1 MARCTTNLALL
12 TALGMSKRAA
22 DGDCLSVARPF
33 VKAKD
38 LSVNYVHGRRHLAK
52 SDDDRA
58 KVIGRNKAVRE
69 LLTVRTSSLR
79 KRSSPLWQISTPS
92 AGPFSFESCRLA
104 WASLWRATT

>member
-38 LSVNYVHGRRHLAK
+38 LSVIMFTAEG
-52 SDDDRA
+52 
-58 KVIGRNKAVRE
+58 
-69 LLTVRTSSLR
+69 TLR
-79 KRSSPLWQISTPS
+79 KAMMTEPR
-92 AGPFSFESCRLA
+92 
-104 WASLWRATT
+104 